1 MTRISDLSPTPS
13 DVSRKGDE
21 TEEQQEMERVQ
32 KEAAQERA
40 TEGGYQ

>member
-1 MTRISDLSPTPS
+1 MA
-13 DVSRKGDE
+13 VYDE
-21 TEEQQEMERVQ
+21 SEKKQEMERVQ

>member
-1 MTRISDLSPTPS
+1 MIRSNDADPTPS
-13 DVSRKGDE
+13 DETRTADE
-21 TEEQQEMERVQ
+21 SEKQKEMERVQ